1 MLLYNYVKHYNE
13 NLENLSTV
21 GLKNRPTKTANDGS
35 PRFPVNWNETKSR
48 RRLHV
53 SDARTMAAP

>member
-1 MLLYNYVKHYNE
+1 MVNKQE
-13 NLENLSTV
+13 NLLTV
-21 GLKNRPTKTANDGS
+21 GLKNRPTETANDGS

-53 SDARTMAAP
+53 GDARAMAAP